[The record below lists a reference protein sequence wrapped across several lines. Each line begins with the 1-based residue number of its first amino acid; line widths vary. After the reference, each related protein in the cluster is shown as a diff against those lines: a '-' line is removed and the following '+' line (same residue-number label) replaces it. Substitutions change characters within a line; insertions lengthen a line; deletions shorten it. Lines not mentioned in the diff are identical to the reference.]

1 MLLLWIE
8 SDTDLDQGSILLCP
22 LANCSVDIFILGV
35 SCRYTQFF
43 TCPLWKPDLVFSECH
58 LHSPGF

>member
-8 SDTDLDQGSILLCP
+8 SDTDLDQGSILHCP
-22 LANCSVDIFILGV
+22 LANYSVDIFILGV

-43 TCPLWKPDLVFSECH
+43 TCPLWKPDL
-58 LHSPGF
+58 GIQ